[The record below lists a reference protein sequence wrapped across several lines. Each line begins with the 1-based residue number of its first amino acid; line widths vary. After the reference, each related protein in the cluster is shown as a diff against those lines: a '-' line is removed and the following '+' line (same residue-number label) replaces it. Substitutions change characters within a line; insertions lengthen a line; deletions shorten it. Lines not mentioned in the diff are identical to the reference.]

1 MKGFSHF
8 YCFVAVI
15 CSLLIFCSAA
25 NAQQHANS
33 QAQQT
38 KEQQQTKAQ
47 EQQAKEQQQHNN
59 AQAQQRTKEQQ
70 QHNNAQAQQQTK
82 EQQQQDPDVQYGAQL
97 LKAGSVAPEFRLKGP
112 DGKELALSDFRG
124 KYVVLDFWASWC
136 GDCRRDIPNIKALY
150 EKYSPKGVEFVGVSF
165 DDNAERWQNA
175 IKEFGLKYHQVSELK
190 KWKTTDIYAAYGIKW
205 IPTIY
210 IIGPDG
216 KVKLATVLSERAEQF
231 LHNLYYV
238 K

>member
-15 CSLLIFCSAA
+15 YSLLIFCSAA
-25 NAQQHANS
+25 NAQQQANS
-33 QAQQT
+33 QAQQA
-38 KEQQQTKAQ
+38 KAQ
-47 EQQAKEQQQHNN
+47 EQQAKGLLQQ
-59 AQAQQRTKEQQ
+59 TK
-70 QHNNAQAQQQTK
+70 AQQQAK
-82 EQQQQDPDVQYGAQL
+82 EQQQDPDVQYGAQL

-216 KVKLATVLSERAEQF
+216 KVKLATVLSKRAEQF

>member
-1 MKGFSHF
+1 M
-8 YCFVAVI
+8 
-15 CSLLIFCSAA
+15 
-25 NAQQHANS
+25 
-33 QAQQT
+33 
-38 KEQQQTKAQ
+38 
-47 EQQAKEQQQHNN
+47 
-59 AQAQQRTKEQQ
+59 
-70 QHNNAQAQQQTK
+70 
-82 EQQQQDPDVQYGAQL
+82 QYGAQL
-97 LKAGSVAPEFRLKGP
+97 LKAGSDAPEFRLKGP

-150 EKYSPKGVEFVGVSF
+150 ENYSKNGVEFVGVSF

-210 IIGPDG
+210 VIGPDG

>member
-25 NAQQHANS
+25 NAQQQANS
-33 QAQQT
+33 QA
-38 KEQQQTKAQ
+38 QQTKAQ
-47 EQQAKEQQQHNN
+47 EQQAKGLLQQ
-59 AQAQQRTKEQQ
+59 TK
-70 QHNNAQAQQQTK
+70 AQQQAK
-82 EQQQQDPDVQYGAQL
+82 EQQQDPDVQYGAQL
-97 LKAGSVAPEFRLKGP
+97 LKAGSVAPEFRLKGL

>member
-8 YCFVAVI
+8 YCFAAVI
-15 CSLLIFCSAA
+15 CSLLIFCSTA
-25 NAQQHANS
+25 NAQQQNKS
-33 QAQQT
+33 QGQQAKEQQQQT
-38 KEQQQTKAQ
+38 KSQEQQAKGLQQQTKAQ
-47 EQQAKEQQQHNN
+47 EQQA
-59 AQAQQRTKEQQ
+59 
-70 QHNNAQAQQQTK
+70 K

-175 IKEFGLKYHQVSELK
+175 IKEFELKYHQVSELK

>member
-1 MKGFSHF
+1 MQCFSHF
-8 YCFVAVI
+8 YCFAAAI

-25 NAQQHANS
+25 NAQQQNKS
-33 QAQQT
+33 QGQQAKEQQQT
-38 KEQQQTKAQ
+38 KEQQQAKAQ
-47 EQQAKEQQQHNN
+47 EQQAKGLLQQ
-59 AQAQQRTKEQQ
+59 TK
-70 QHNNAQAQQQTK
+70 AQQQAK
-82 EQQQQDPDVQYGAQL
+82 EQQQDPDVQYGAQL

>member
-25 NAQQHANS
+25 NAQQRANS
-33 QAQQT
+33 QTQQT
-38 KEQQQTKAQ
+38 IEQQQTKAQ
-47 EQQAKEQQQHNN
+47 AQEQQAKGLLQHNKTQEHQ
-59 AQAQQRTKEQQ
+59 QAKE
-70 QHNNAQAQQQTK
+70 
-82 EQQQQDPDVQYGAQL
+82 QQQDPDVQYGAQL

>member
-1 MKGFSHF
+1 MQGFSHF
-8 YCFVAVI
+8 YCFAAVI
-15 CSLLIFCSAA
+15 CSLLIFCSTA
-25 NAQQHANS
+25 NAQQQANS
-33 QAQQT
+33 QA
-38 KEQQQTKAQ
+38 QQTKAQ
-47 EQQAKEQQQHNN
+47 EQQAKGLLQHNKTQEQQQ
-59 AQAQQRTKEQQ
+59 AKEL
-70 QHNNAQAQQQTK
+70 
-82 EQQQQDPDVQYGAQL
+82 QQDPDVQYGAQL

>member
-1 MKGFSHF
+1 M
-8 YCFVAVI
+8 
-15 CSLLIFCSAA
+15 
-25 NAQQHANS
+25 
-33 QAQQT
+33 
-38 KEQQQTKAQ
+38 
-47 EQQAKEQQQHNN
+47 
-59 AQAQQRTKEQQ
+59 
-70 QHNNAQAQQQTK
+70 
-82 EQQQQDPDVQYGAQL
+82 QYGAQL
-97 LKAGSVAPEFRLKGP
+97 LKAGSVAPEFRLKEP

-136 GDCRRDIPNIKALY
+136 GDCRMDIPNIKALY

-216 KVKLATVLSERAEQF
+216 KVKLATVLSERAERF

>member
-1 MKGFSHF
+1 MQGFSHF

-25 NAQQHANS
+25 NAQQQANS
-33 QAQQT
+33 QAL
-38 KEQQQTKAQ
+38 QTKAQ
-47 EQQAKEQQQHNN
+47 EQQAKGLLQQ
-59 AQAQQRTKEQQ
+59 TKEQQ
-70 QHNNAQAQQQTK
+70 QAK
-82 EQQQQDPDVQYGAQL
+82 EQQQDPDVQYGAQL

>member
-1 MKGFSHF
+1 MQGFSHF
-8 YCFVAVI
+8 YCFAAAI
-15 CSLLIFCSAA
+15 CSLLIFCNAT

-38 KEQQQTKAQ
+38 KEQQQSKEQQQTIEQQQTKAQ
-47 EQQAKEQQQHNN
+47 EQQAKGLLQQ
-59 AQAQQRTKEQQ
+59 TK
-70 QHNNAQAQQQTK
+70 AQQQTK

>member
-8 YCFVAVI
+8 YCFAALI

-25 NAQQHANS
+25 NAQQHANW

-38 KEQQQTKAQ
+38 KEQHQSKEQQQTKEQQQQTKAQ
-47 EQQAKEQQQHNN
+47 EQQAKEQQQ
-59 AQAQQRTKEQQ
+59 
-70 QHNNAQAQQQTK
+70 
-82 EQQQQDPDVQYGAQL
+82 DPDVQYGAQL
-97 LKAGSVAPEFRLKGP
+97 LKPGSVAPEFRLKGL

>member
-15 CSLLIFCSAA
+15 YSLLIFCSAA
-25 NAQQHANS
+25 NAQQQNKS
-33 QAQQT
+33 QGQQAKEQQQT
-38 KEQQQTKAQ
+38 KEQQQAKAQ
-47 EQQAKEQQQHNN
+47 EQQAKGLLQQ
-59 AQAQQRTKEQQ
+59 TK
-70 QHNNAQAQQQTK
+70 AQQQAK
-82 EQQQQDPDVQYGAQL
+82 EQQQDPDVQYGAQL

>member
-8 YCFVAVI
+8 YCFLAVI

-25 NAQQHANS
+25 NAQQQTNS
-33 QAQQT
+33 QAQQSKEQQQT
-38 KEQQQTKAQ
+38 IEQQQTKAQ
-47 EQQAKEQQQHNN
+47 AQEQQAKGLLQQ
-59 AQAQQRTKEQQ
+59 TK
-70 QHNNAQAQQQTK
+70 AQQQAK
-82 EQQQQDPDVQYGAQL
+82 EQQQDPDVQYGAQL

-190 KWKTTDIYAAYGIKW
+190 KWKTTDIYASYGIKW

>member
-15 CSLLIFCSAA
+15 YSLLIFCSAA
-25 NAQQHANS
+25 NAQQQNKS
-33 QAQQT
+33 QGQQAKEQQQT
-38 KEQQQTKAQ
+38 KEQQQAKAQ
-47 EQQAKEQQQHNN
+47 EQQAKEQQQYNKV
-59 AQAQQRTKEQQ
+59 QEQQ
-70 QHNNAQAQQQTK
+70 QAK
-82 EQQQQDPDVQYGAQL
+82 EQQQDPDVQYGAQL
-97 LKAGSVAPEFRLKGP
+97 LKAGSIAPEFRLKGP

-136 GDCRRDIPNIKALY
+136 GDCRRDIPNIKAMY
-150 EKYSPKGVEFVGVSF
+150 ENYSKKGVEFVGVSF

>member
-15 CSLLIFCSAA
+15 CSLLIFCSDA
-25 NAQQHANS
+25 NAQQQANS
-33 QAQQT
+33 QA
-38 KEQQQTKAQ
+38 QQTKAQ
-47 EQQAKEQQQHNN
+47 EQQAKGLLQQ
-59 AQAQQRTKEQQ
+59 TK
-70 QHNNAQAQQQTK
+70 AQQQAK
-82 EQQQQDPDVQYGAQL
+82 EQQQDPDVQYGAQL
-97 LKAGSVAPEFRLKGP
+97 LKTGSVAPEFRLKGP

-136 GDCRRDIPNIKALY
+136 GDCRRDIPNIKAMY
-150 EKYSPKGVEFVGVSF
+150 ENYSKKGVEFVGVSF

>member
-8 YCFVAVI
+8 CCFAAVI
-15 CSLLIFCSAA
+15 CSLLIFCSVA
-25 NAQQHANS
+25 NAQQQANS

-38 KEQQQTKAQ
+38 KAQERQAKEQQQTKEQQQAKAQ
-47 EQQAKEQQQHNN
+47 EQQAKGLLQHNKTQEQQP
-59 AQAQQRTKEQQ
+59 TKE
-70 QHNNAQAQQQTK
+70 
-82 EQQQQDPDVQYGAQL
+82 QQQDPDVQYGAQL

-112 DGKELALSDFRG
+112 DGKELALSDLRG

>member
-15 CSLLIFCSAA
+15 YSLLIFCSAA
-25 NAQQHANS
+25 NAQQQANS
-33 QAQQT
+33 QA
-38 KEQQQTKAQ
+38 QQTKAQ
-47 EQQAKEQQQHNN
+47 EQQAKGLLQQ
-59 AQAQQRTKEQQ
+59 TK
-70 QHNNAQAQQQTK
+70 AQQQTK

-136 GDCRRDIPNIKALY
+136 GDCRRDIPNIKAMY
-150 EKYSPKGVEFVGVSF
+150 ENYSKKGVEFVGVSF

-210 IIGPDG
+210 IIAPDG

>member
-8 YCFVAVI
+8 YCFAAVI
-15 CSLLIFCSAA
+15 CSLLLFCSAA
-25 NAQQHANS
+25 NAQQQNKS
-33 QAQQT
+33 QG
-38 KEQQQTKAQ
+38 
-47 EQQAKEQQQHNN
+47 QQAKEQQQTKEPQQSK
-59 AQAQQRTKEQQ
+59 AQEQQTKEQQ

-210 IIGPDG
+210 IISPDG

>member
-1 MKGFSHF
+1 MQGFSHF
-8 YCFVAVI
+8 YCFIAVI
-15 CSLLIFCSAA
+15 YSLLIFCSAA
-25 NAQQHANS
+25 NAQQQNKS
-33 QAQQT
+33 
-38 KEQQQTKAQ
+38 Q
-47 EQQAKEQQQHNN
+47 EQQAKEQQQ
-59 AQAQQRTKEQQ
+59 TKEQQ
-70 QHNNAQAQQQTK
+70 QAKAQEQQAKGLLQQTKAQQQAK
-82 EQQQQDPDVQYGAQL
+82 EQQQDPDVQYGAQL

-112 DGKELALSDFRG
+112 DGKELALSDFKG

>member
-8 YCFVAVI
+8 YCFAAAI
-15 CSLLIFCSAA
+15 CSLLIFCSAT
-25 NAQQHANS
+25 NAQQQTNS

-38 KEQQQTKAQ
+38 IEQQQAKAQ
-47 EQQAKEQQQHNN
+47 EQQAKGLLQHNKTQEQQQ
-59 AQAQQRTKEQQ
+59 AKE
-70 QHNNAQAQQQTK
+70 
-82 EQQQQDPDVQYGAQL
+82 QQQDPDVQYGAQL

-190 KWKTTDIYAAYGIKW
+190 KWKTTDIYSAYGIKW

>member
-1 MKGFSHF
+1 MQGFSHF

-15 CSLLIFCSAA
+15 YSLLIFCSAA
-25 NAQQHANS
+25 NAQQQANS
-33 QAQQT
+33 QA
-38 KEQQQTKAQ
+38 QQTKAQ
-47 EQQAKEQQQHNN
+47 EQQAKGLLQHNKTQEQQQ
-59 AQAQQRTKEQQ
+59 AKEL
-70 QHNNAQAQQQTK
+70 
-82 EQQQQDPDVQYGAQL
+82 QQDPDVQYGAQL

>member
-15 CSLLIFCSAA
+15 YSLLIFCSAA
-25 NAQQHANS
+25 NAQQQNKS
-33 QAQQT
+33 QGQQA
-38 KEQQQTKAQ
+38 KEQQQTIEQQQAKAQ

-59 AQAQQRTKEQQ
+59 AQAQQ
-70 QHNNAQAQQQTK
+70 QTK
-82 EQQQQDPDVQYGAQL
+82 EQQQDPDVQYGAQL
-97 LKAGSVAPEFRLKGP
+97 LKAGSVAPEFRLKEP

-136 GDCRRDIPNIKALY
+136 GDCRKDIPNIKALY

>member
-25 NAQQHANS
+25 NAQQQANS
-33 QAQQT
+33 QA
-38 KEQQQTKAQ
+38 QQTKAQ
-47 EQQAKEQQQHNN
+47 EQQAKGLLQQ
-59 AQAQQRTKEQQ
+59 TK
-70 QHNNAQAQQQTK
+70 AQQQAK
-82 EQQQQDPDVQYGAQL
+82 EQQQDPDVQYGAQL
-97 LKAGSVAPEFRLKGP
+97 LKAGSIAPEFRLKGP

-175 IKEFGLKYHQVSELK
+175 IKEFELKYHQVSELK

>member
-15 CSLLIFCSAA
+15 YSLLIFCSAA
-25 NAQQHANS
+25 NAQQQANS
-33 QAQQT
+33 QA
-38 KEQQQTKAQ
+38 QQTKAQ
-47 EQQAKEQQQHNN
+47 EQQAKGLL
-59 AQAQQRTKEQQ
+59 

-82 EQQQQDPDVQYGAQL
+82 EQQQDPDVQYGAQL
-97 LKAGSVAPEFRLKGP
+97 LKPGSVAPEFRLKGP

-150 EKYSPKGVEFVGVSF
+150 ETYSKKGVEFVGVSF

>member
-1 MKGFSHF
+1 MQGFSHF

-15 CSLLIFCSAA
+15 YSLLIFCSAA
-25 NAQQHANS
+25 NAQQHTNS
-33 QAQQT
+33 QAQHTKEQQQT
-38 KEQQQTKAQ
+38 IEQQQTKAQ
-47 EQQAKEQQQHNN
+47 AQEQQAKGLLQQ
-59 AQAQQRTKEQQ
+59 TK
-70 QHNNAQAQQQTK
+70 AQQQAK
-82 EQQQQDPDVQYGAQL
+82 EQQQDPDVQYGAQL

>member
-15 CSLLIFCSAA
+15 YSLLIFCSAA
-25 NAQQHANS
+25 NAQQQNKS
-33 QAQQT
+33 QGQQAKEQQQQT
-38 KEQQQTKAQ
+38 KSQEQQAKGLQQQTKAQ
-47 EQQAKEQQQHNN
+47 EQQA
-59 AQAQQRTKEQQ
+59 
-70 QHNNAQAQQQTK
+70 K

-190 KWKTTDIYAAYGIKW
+190 KWKTTDIYAAYGINW

-210 IIGPDG
+210 IISPDG

>member
-8 YCFVAVI
+8 YCFAALI

-25 NAQQHANS
+25 NAQQHANW

-38 KEQQQTKAQ
+38 KEQHQSKEQQQTKEQQQQTKAQ
-47 EQQAKEQQQHNN
+47 EQQAKEQQQ
-59 AQAQQRTKEQQ
+59 
-70 QHNNAQAQQQTK
+70 
-82 EQQQQDPDVQYGAQL
+82 DPDVQYGAQL
-97 LKAGSVAPEFRLKGP
+97 LKTGSVAPEFRLKGP

-136 GDCRRDIPNIKALY
+136 GDCRRDIPNIKAMY
-150 EKYSPKGVEFVGVSF
+150 ENYSKKGVEFVGVSF

>member
-8 YCFVAVI
+8 YCFAALI

-25 NAQQHANS
+25 NAQQHANW

-38 KEQQQTKAQ
+38 KEQHQSKEQQQTKEQQQQTKAQ
-47 EQQAKEQQQHNN
+47 EQQAKE
-59 AQAQQRTKEQQ
+59 
-70 QHNNAQAQQQTK
+70 
-82 EQQQQDPDVQYGAQL
+82 QQQDPDVQYGAQL
-97 LKAGSVAPEFRLKGP
+97 LKAGSVALEFRLKGP

>member
-15 CSLLIFCSAA
+15 YSLLIFCSAA
-25 NAQQHANS
+25 NAQQQNKS
-33 QAQQT
+33 QGQQAKEQQQQT
-38 KEQQQTKAQ
+38 KSQEQQAKGLQQQTKAQ
-47 EQQAKEQQQHNN
+47 EQQA
-59 AQAQQRTKEQQ
+59 
-70 QHNNAQAQQQTK
+70 K

-97 LKAGSVAPEFRLKGP
+97 LKTGSVAPEFRLKGP

-136 GDCRRDIPNIKALY
+136 GDCRRDIPNIKAMY
-150 EKYSPKGVEFVGVSF
+150 ENYSKKGVEFVGVSF

-190 KWKTTDIYAAYGIKW
+190 KWKTTDIYAAYGINW

-210 IIGPDG
+210 IISPDG

>member
-1 MKGFSHF
+1 MKGCSHF
-8 YCFVAVI
+8 YCFIAVI
-15 CSLLIFCSAA
+15 YSLLIFCSAA
-25 NAQQHANS
+25 NAQQQNKS
-33 QAQQT
+33 
-38 KEQQQTKAQ
+38 Q
-47 EQQAKEQQQHNN
+47 EQQAKEQQQ
-59 AQAQQRTKEQQ
+59 TKEQQ
-70 QHNNAQAQQQTK
+70 QAKAQEQQAKGLLQQTKAQQQAK
-82 EQQQQDPDVQYGAQL
+82 EQQQDPDVQYGAQL

>member
-25 NAQQHANS
+25 NAQQQANS
-33 QAQQT
+33 QAQQA
-38 KEQQQTKAQ
+38 KAQ
-47 EQQAKEQQQHNN
+47 EQQAKGLLQQ
-59 AQAQQRTKEQQ
+59 TK
-70 QHNNAQAQQQTK
+70 AQQQTK
-82 EQQQQDPDVQYGAQL
+82 EQQQDPDVQYGAQL
-97 LKAGSVAPEFRLKGP
+97 LKAGSDAPEFRLKGP

-136 GDCRRDIPNIKALY
+136 GDCRRDIPNIKAMY
-150 EKYSPKGVEFVGVSF
+150 ENYSKKGVEFVGVSF

>member
-8 YCFVAVI
+8 YCFVVVI

-25 NAQQHANS
+25 NAQQRANS
-33 QAQQT
+33 QA
-38 KEQQQTKAQ
+38 QQTKAQ
-47 EQQAKEQQQHNN
+47 EQQAKGLLQHNKTQEQQQ
-59 AQAQQRTKEQQ
+59 AKE
-70 QHNNAQAQQQTK
+70 
-82 EQQQQDPDVQYGAQL
+82 QQQDPDVQYGAQL

-150 EKYSPKGVEFVGVSF
+150 EKYSPKGAEFVGVSF

>member
-1 MKGFSHF
+1 MQGFSHF
-8 YCFVAVI
+8 YCFAAVI
-15 CSLLIFCSAA
+15 CSLLIFCSAT
-25 NAQQHANS
+25 NAQQQTNSQTQQTKELQQTNAQQQANS
-33 QAQQT
+33 QA
-38 KEQQQTKAQ
+38 QQTKAQ
-47 EQQAKEQQQHNN
+47 EQQAKGLLQQ
-59 AQAQQRTKEQQ
+59 TK
-70 QHNNAQAQQQTK
+70 AQQQAK
-82 EQQQQDPDVQYGAQL
+82 EQQQDPDVQYGAQL

-175 IKEFGLKYHQVSELK
+175 IKEFALKYHQVSELK

>member
-15 CSLLIFCSAA
+15 YSLLIFCSAA
-25 NAQQHANS
+25 NAQQQANS
-33 QAQQT
+33 QA
-38 KEQQQTKAQ
+38 QQTKAQ
-47 EQQAKEQQQHNN
+47 EQQAKGLLQQ
-59 AQAQQRTKEQQ
+59 TK
-70 QHNNAQAQQQTK
+70 AQQQAK
-82 EQQQQDPDVQYGAQL
+82 EQQQDPDVQYGAQL

>member
-8 YCFVAVI
+8 YCFAALI

-25 NAQQHANS
+25 NAQQHANW

-38 KEQQQTKAQ
+38 KEQHQSKEQQQTKEQQQQTKAQ
-47 EQQAKEQQQHNN
+47 EQQAKE
-59 AQAQQRTKEQQ
+59 
-70 QHNNAQAQQQTK
+70 
-82 EQQQQDPDVQYGAQL
+82 QQQDPDVQYGAQL
-97 LKAGSVAPEFRLKGP
+97 LKAGSDAPEFRLKGP

>member
-8 YCFVAVI
+8 YCFAAVI
-15 CSLLIFCSAA
+15 CLLLIFYSTA
-25 NAQQHANS
+25 NAQQQANS
-33 QAQQT
+33 QA
-38 KEQQQTKAQ
+38 QQTKAQ
-47 EQQAKEQQQHNN
+47 EQQAKEKQQQTK
-59 AQAQQRTKEQQ
+59 AQE
-70 QHNNAQAQQQTK
+70 QQTK

-97 LKAGSVAPEFRLKGP
+97 LKAGSIAPEFRLKGP

>member
-8 YCFVAVI
+8 YCFAALI

-25 NAQQHANS
+25 NAQQQNKS
-33 QAQQT
+33 
-38 KEQQQTKAQ
+38 Q
-47 EQQAKEQQQHNN
+47 EQQAKEQQQ
-59 AQAQQRTKEQQ
+59 TKEQQ
-70 QHNNAQAQQQTK
+70 QAKAQEQQAKGLLQQTKAQQQAK
-82 EQQQQDPDVQYGAQL
+82 EQQQDPDVQYGAQL

>member
-8 YCFVAVI
+8 YCFIAVI
-15 CSLLIFCSAA
+15 YSLLIFCSAA
-25 NAQQHANS
+25 NAQQQNKS
-33 QAQQT
+33 
-38 KEQQQTKAQ
+38 Q
-47 EQQAKEQQQHNN
+47 EQQAKEQQQ
-59 AQAQQRTKEQQ
+59 TKEQQ
-70 QHNNAQAQQQTK
+70 QAKAQEQQAKGLLQQTKAQQQAK
-82 EQQQQDPDVQYGAQL
+82 EQQQDPDVQYGAQL

>member
-15 CSLLIFCSAA
+15 YSLLIFCSAA
-25 NAQQHANS
+25 NAQQQANS
-33 QAQQT
+33 QA
-38 KEQQQTKAQ
+38 QQTKAQ
-47 EQQAKEQQQHNN
+47 EQQAKGLLQQ
-59 AQAQQRTKEQQ
+59 TK
-70 QHNNAQAQQQTK
+70 AQQQTK

-97 LKAGSVAPEFRLKGP
+97 LKAGSDAPEFRLKGP

-136 GDCRRDIPNIKALY
+136 GDCRRDIPNIKAMY
-150 EKYSPKGVEFVGVSF
+150 ENYSKKGVEFVGVSF

>member
-25 NAQQHANS
+25 NAQQQANS
-33 QAQQT
+33 QAQHT
-38 KEQQQTKAQ
+38 KEQRQQSKKQQQAKEQQQQTKAQ
-47 EQQAKEQQQHNN
+47 EQQAKGLLQQ
-59 AQAQQRTKEQQ
+59 TK
-70 QHNNAQAQQQTK
+70 AQQQTK

-97 LKAGSVAPEFRLKGP
+97 LKTGSVAPEFRLKGP

-150 EKYSPKGVEFVGVSF
+150 EKYSTKGVEFVGVSF